1 MRVPSGKRSTLVTF
15 QRRVGTQS
23 PKTGAWSYVWTD
35 VDPQEW
41 CEVQDVLPS
50 RAETMDD
57 NLAITRRPCRI
68 RCDYRDD
75 VTPDMRVTF
84 DGRVLEITAGP
95 VELGRRDGLEMM
107 CQELSTQGEAP

>member
-23 PKTGAWSYVWTD
+23 PKTGAWSYVWTN
-35 VDPQEW
+35 VAPPEW
-41 CEVQDVLPS
+41 CEVRDVLPS
-50 RAETMDD
+50 RAETLDD

-68 RCDYRDD
+68 RCDYRED

-84 DGRVLEITAGP
+84 DDRVLEITAGP
-95 VELGRRDGLEMM
+95 AELGRRDGLEMM